1 MAHAEVLGNGLAV
14 VTEEMPHMKSV
25 SISIWI
31 GAGSRYEDKSINGVS
46 HFVEHML
53 FKGTRKR
60 EDNQKLSVAI
70 EGVGG
75 TINGFTNK
83 EATCYLVKVPSEH
96 FGVGLDVLCDIVLN
110 SLFLPEAIEKER
122 TVVIEEIR
130 MVHDKAD
137 AWVHILLDEL
147 MWPGDPLGRSIAGT
161 EDVIR
166 SLSRED
172 ILEYVHGLYV
182 PKNIVVSIAG
192 NFKTED
198 VINAVSNYFSEGS
211 GGKGEPGR
219 KRTEPGQGENG
230 SNTPGGSKIL
240 VEKRD
245 IKQANFAVGLRA
257 YGRTHPDRYV
267 LEVLNAALGWGMS
280 SRLFQE
286 VRVRRGLAYAVG
298 SDFETY
304 VDTGLFKVYAG
315 VDPAK
320 GPEATRVVLDE
331 LWKIRDHGLSE
342 EELRFAKNFFKGSLA
357 LRLEDTLNLSLRM
370 GDSQLLIGRVIPVDE
385 VLAKI
390 EAVTLEDIK
399 RVAADILRPDDLRM
413 AAVGPFKDEKDME
426 AATMVQ

>member
-1 MAHAEVLGNGLAV
+1 MAHTEVLDNGLAV

-31 GAGSRYEDKSINGVS
+31 GAGSRYEDSSINGIS

-60 EDNQKLSVAI
+60 DNNQKLSVAI

-83 EATCYLVKVPSEH
+83 EATCYLVKVPGEH
-96 FGVGLDVLCDIVLN
+96 FGIGLDVLCDMVLN

-122 TVVIEEIR
+122 TVVVEEIR
-130 MVHDKAD
+130 MVHDKSD

-147 MWPGDPLGRSIAGT
+147 MWPGEPLGRSIAGT
-161 EDVIR
+161 EEVIR
-166 SLSRED
+166 SLSRDD
-172 ILEYVHGLYV
+172 ILKYVRGLYV

-192 NFKTED
+192 NFKTAD
-198 VINAVSNYFSEGS
+198 AIDAVSRYFAD
-211 GGKGEPGR
+211 GKGEPGR
-219 KRTEPGQGENG
+219 KWAEPEGGK
-230 SNTPGGSKIL
+230 GGSKVL

-245 IKQANFAVGLRA
+245 IKQANFAIGLGA

-286 VRVRRGLAYAVG
+286 VRVKRGLAYAVG

-315 VDPAK
+315 VDPAR

-331 LWKIRDHGLSE
+331 LWKIRDNGLSE
-342 EELRFAKNFFKGSLA
+342 EELRFAKDFFKGSLA

-370 GDSQLLIGRVIPVDE
+370 GDSQLLTGRVIPVDE
-385 VLAKI
+385 VMAKI
-390 EAVTLEDIK
+390 EAVTVDDIK
-399 RVAADILRPDDLRM
+399 RVAADILRPDGLRM
-413 AAVGPFKDEKDME
+413 AAVGPFENEE
-426 AATMVQ
+426 AMKAAIAV